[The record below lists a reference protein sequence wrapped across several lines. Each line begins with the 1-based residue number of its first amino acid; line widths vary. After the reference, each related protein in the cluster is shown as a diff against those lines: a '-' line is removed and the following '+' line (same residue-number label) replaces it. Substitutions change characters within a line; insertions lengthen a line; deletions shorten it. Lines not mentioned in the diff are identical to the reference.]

1 MKTKKILLA
10 ALTTVFALLLFSSCI
25 KQNNPSN
32 VFYYYQASGSLTG
45 VGGLGGPYS
54 IGSFQDA
61 IDAVVGSYSQTMVD
75 AKVIA
80 ACDGIDA
87 KVKAYTETKYTG
99 SVKINRYKSD
109 ENGFTTIKE
118 YNY

>member
-1 MKTKKILLA
+1 MKTKRILLA
-10 ALTTVFALLLFSSCI
+10 ALTAVCALLLFSSCN
-25 KQNNPSN
+25 KQNNTGT
-32 VFYYYQASGSLTG
+32 VLYYYQASGSLTG

-61 IDAVVGSYSQTMVD
+61 IDAAVGSYSQTMED

-87 KVKAYTETKYTG
+87 KVKDYTETKYTG
-99 SVKINRYKSD
+99 NVKINRYKSN

>member
-1 MKTKKILLA
+1 MRHTLTPLLILTLA
-10 ALTTVFALLLFSSCI
+10 STFLPSFGQGWWNTRFVISMMYDSPLTDRNTVRAR
-25 KQNNPSN
+25 
-32 VFYYYQASGSLTG
+32 
-45 VGGLGGPYS
+45 
-54 IGSFQDA
+54 FQDA